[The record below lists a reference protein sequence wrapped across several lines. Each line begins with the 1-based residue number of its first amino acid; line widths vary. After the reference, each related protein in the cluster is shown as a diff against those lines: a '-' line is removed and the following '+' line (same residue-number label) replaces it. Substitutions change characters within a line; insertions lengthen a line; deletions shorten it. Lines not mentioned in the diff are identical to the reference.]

1 MAKDNLFLGFG
12 RGKVGDLVMY
22 RQNGTQITRA
32 RNRSPRNPQTPL
44 QLLQRVLLKTSS
56 SAYSMLQSLT
66 NHSFQGRAEGTM
78 SQSRFTELNVA
89 MFRAQLAD
97 EIESGDASV
106 ILSSGKTNYSKKS
119 SVLPEINPYMVSE
132 GSMGSMDVRFVGGA
146 FGLMFTVA
154 QAGAAAATLTY
165 QQVVDGLGL
174 SRGDQVTFLVLS
186 TSDAYDPSAPDDVN
200 GKFTSFRFARVILE
214 PSDSDMTSLFFADGA
229 INKPNVRNEGNV
241 TLAFVPAAADV
252 PAHLTFA
259 LEGIDAAAGKINSC
273 AAGTVIG
280 SRLVG
285 TTWQRTQQSLVLR
298 PSASTVVGHL
308 EYDYELDYLSDAIA
322 SYMTVANSSLYLNQ
336 SENF

>member
-44 QLLQRVLLKTSS
+44 QLVQRVLLKTSS

-66 NHSFQGRAEGTM
+66 NHSYQGRAEGTM

-106 ILSSGKTNYSKKS
+106 ILSSNKTNYAKKS
-119 SVLPEINPYMVSE
+119 DVLPEINPYIVSE

-146 FGLMFTVA
+146 FGLMFTVP

-174 SRGDQVTFLVLS
+174 SRGDQVTFLTLS
-186 TSDAYDPSAPDDVN
+186 TNDSPDSEEGN
-200 GKFTSFRFARVILE
+200 GKFTGFRYARVILE
-214 PSDSDMTSLFFADGA
+214 PSDGDMTSLFFADET

-259 LEGIDAAAGKINSC
+259 VEGIDAAAGLINSC

-285 TTWQRTQQSLVLR
+285 TTWQRTTQSLVLR
-298 PSASTVVGHL
+298 PSESTVVGHL
-308 EYDYELDYLSDAIA
+308 QFDYSIDYLSDAIA